1 MTDDSGCRLL
11 HIDMDAFYAM
21 VTLRDYPELRTVP
34 MAVGGDHRGV
44 VLSANYPARRHGV
57 RSGMPSSRARRLCPG
72 IRMVAPDFTAY
83 EKASDAVMA
92 VFASVTHLVEPL
104 SMEEAFLDVS
114 GATRRLG
121 SPATIAERIRAVI
134 ADEQQITCSVGVATG
149 KMVAKIAS
157 RQAKPDGVVVVPAD
171 ETLSFL
177 HPLPVEEIWGVGEKT
192 AEQLHRLGIATIS
205 DIAHTS
211 RLILQRVLGLS
222 AGSALYDLAWGRDH
236 RPVTPMVPDR
246 SIGAEHT
253 FGFDVDSP
261 EVIER
266 ELLALTGRTARRMR
280 SSGLAGRTVTVKI
293 RFADFT
299 TITRSRTLHQHTD
312 VARDLYSAARATYR
326 SLGLERARIRLV
338 GVRVEGLL
346 DAGTP
351 RQLDL
356 LEPEFGWRSVEA
368 AADAAADRYGSG
380 AVQPAALLNRNTG

>member
-1 MTDDSGCRLL
+1 
-11 HIDMDAFYAM
+11 
-21 VTLRDYPELRTVP
+21 
-34 MAVGGDHRGV
+34 
-44 VLSANYPARRHGV
+44 
-57 RSGMPSSRARRLCPG
+57 
-72 IRMVAPDFTAY
+72 
-83 EKASDAVMA
+83 
-92 VFASVTHLVEPL
+92 
-104 SMEEAFLDVS
+104 MEEAFLDVS

-192 AEQLHRLGIATIS
+192 AEQLHRLGIVTIS

-253 FGFDVDSP
+253 FGFDVDTP

-299 TITRSRTLHQHTD
+299 TITRSRTLPKHTD
-312 VARDLYSAARATYR
+312 VARDLYAAARATYR

-346 DAGTP
+346 DAQTP

-356 LEPEFGWRSVEA
+356 LEPEFGWRSAEA

>member
-1 MTDDSGCRLL
+1 
-11 HIDMDAFYAM
+11 
-21 VTLRDYPELRTVP
+21 
-34 MAVGGDHRGV
+34 
-44 VLSANYPARRHGV
+44 
-57 RSGMPSSRARRLCPG
+57 
-72 IRMVAPDFTAY
+72 
-83 EKASDAVMA
+83 
-92 VFASVTHLVEPL
+92 
-104 SMEEAFLDVS
+104 
-114 GATRRLG
+114 
-121 SPATIAERIRAVI
+121 
-134 ADEQQITCSVGVATG
+134 
-149 KMVAKIAS
+149 
-157 RQAKPDGVVVVPAD
+157 VVVPAD

-177 HPLPVEEIWGVGEKT
+177 HPLPVEQIWGVGEKT
-192 AEQLHRLGIATIS
+192 AEQLHRLGIVTIS

-253 FGFDVDSP
+253 FGFDVDTP

-356 LEPEFGWRSVEA
+356 LEPEFGWRSAEA

-380 AVQPAALLNRNTG
+380 AVQPATLLNRNTG